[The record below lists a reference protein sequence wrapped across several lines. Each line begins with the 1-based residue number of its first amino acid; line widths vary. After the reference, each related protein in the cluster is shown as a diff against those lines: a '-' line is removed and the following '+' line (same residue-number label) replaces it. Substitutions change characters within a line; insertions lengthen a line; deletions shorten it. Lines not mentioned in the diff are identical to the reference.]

1 MDKNR
6 EVLKH
11 CPHFYTIINFDYYSN
26 DTISEKLIDIYEKY
40 IFNIDLTIP
49 ENVGKIEKLDEVLF
63 KYINDYAFRTQV
75 KSDIVKIKVKK
86 ETNILETIVNAIL
99 NIFESY
105 ENIRTRKIQVT
116 RWI

>member
-1 MDKNR
+1 MDKNK
-6 EVLKH
+6 EVLRH

-26 DTISEKLIDIYEKY
+26 DMVSEKLIDIYEKY
-40 IFNIDLTIP
+40 IFSIDLTVV
-49 ENVGKIEKLDEVLF
+49 ENISKIERLDEVLF

-86 ETNILETIVNAIL
+86 GANILDTIVNAIIS
-99 NIFESY
+99 IFENY

>member
-1 MDKNR
+1 MKSLR
-6 EVLKH
+6 LMLLLAV
-11 CPHFYTIINFDYYSN
+11 TM
-26 DTISEKLIDIYEKY
+26 
-40 IFNIDLTIP
+40 LT
-49 ENVGKIEKLDEVLF
+49 VGASAKIEKLDEVLF

-86 ETNILETIVNAIL
+86 EANILETIVNAIL